1 MLEFALHDHQ
11 TLALGV
17 SWPHW
22 MQKNAPVDRLV
33 LAGGDAVNGI
43 RTPVRVLGVW
53 THPHKFERGKT
64 FSDAREGV
72 VEGSAWGLFEAEK
85 LIRMALAQS
94 VFAFEFL
101 TSHALLGE
109 TRPFDTRKVLR
120 SVITQELVD
129 NLVAESTYRPW
140 NELKA
145 DDLRAAAAMLVQ
157 AACLSHGVATL
168 HVPTALKVLELEAP
182 EHDDGWRAIESKL
195 KAKIQEDRLPRVPGG
210 RDEVF
215 AWLESRMA
223 EVRP

>member
-43 RTPVRVLGVW
+43 RTPVRILGVW

-101 TSHALLGE
+101 ASHALLGE
-109 TRPFDTRKVLR
+109 ARPFDTRKVLR
-120 SVITQELVD
+120 ATITQELVD
-129 NLVAESTYRPW
+129 NLVTESTYRPW
-140 NELKA
+140 AELKA
-145 DDLRAAAAMLVQ
+145 DDLRAAAAMLIQ

-182 EHDDGWRAIESKL
+182 DNDGAWRAFESKL
-195 KAKIQEDRLPRVPGG
+195 KAKIQEGRLPRDPSG
-210 RDEVF
+210 RDELLE
-215 AWLESRMA
+215 WLEARRA
-223 EVRP
+223 EVL

>member
-33 LAGGDAVNGI
+33 LAGGEAVNGI
-43 RTPVRVLGVW
+43 QTPVRVLGVW

-101 TSHALLGE
+101 ASHALLGE
-109 TRPFDTRKVLR
+109 ARPFDTRKVLR
-120 SVITQELVD
+120 ATMTQELVD
-129 NLVAESTYRPW
+129 NLVTESTYRPW
-140 NELKA
+140 AELKA
-145 DDLRAAAAMLVQ
+145 DDLRGAAAMLVQ
-157 AACLSHGVATL
+157 AVCLSHGVATL

-182 EHDDGWRAIESKL
+182 ENDGAWRAFESKL
-195 KAKIQEDRLPRVPGG
+195 KAKIQEGRLPRDPGG
-210 RDEVF
+210 RDELF
-215 AWLESRMA
+215 EWLEARRA
-223 EVRP
+223 EVL

>member
-33 LAGGDAVNGI
+33 LASGEAVNGI
-43 RTPVRVLGVW
+43 RTPVRVLGAW
-53 THPHKFERGKT
+53 THPSKFERGKT

-101 TSHALLGE
+101 TSHALLSE
-109 TRPFDTRKVLR
+109 ARPFDTRKVLR
-120 SVITQELVD
+120 GAITQELVD
-129 NLVAESTYRPW
+129 NLVVESTWRPW
-140 NELKA
+140 TELKA
-145 DDLRAAAAMLVQ
+145 DDLRAAAAMLIQ

-168 HVPTALKVLELEAP
+168 HVPTALKVLELEQP
-182 EHDDGWRAIESKL
+182 EHEEAWRAFEPKV
-195 KAKIQEDRLPRVPGG
+195 KAKVRTGHLPLVPSS
-210 RDEVF
+210 RDELF
-215 AWLESRMA
+215 EWLEARRA
-223 EVRP
+223 EVL